1 MSGSPSLPW
10 VEFLEATAVF
20 CVNKN
25 ILQPLIMSDMSL
37 QTQLRCA
44 PKIKKMT
51 LLLHLSTVLGQ
62 SK

>member
-10 VEFLEATAVF
+10 VEFLEGTAVF
-20 CVNKN
+20 HVNRN

-37 QTQLRCA
+37 QTQLGCA
-44 PKIKKMT
+44 LKIKKMI
-51 LLLHLSTVLGQ
+51 LLLRLSTVLGQ